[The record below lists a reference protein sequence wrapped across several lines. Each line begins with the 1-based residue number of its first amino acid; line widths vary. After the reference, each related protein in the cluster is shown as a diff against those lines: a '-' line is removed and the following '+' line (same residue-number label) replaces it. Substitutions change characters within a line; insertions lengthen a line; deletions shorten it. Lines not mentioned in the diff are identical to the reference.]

1 MKRTSF
7 LIALIMA
14 NPAFAASGPFVSLKN
29 TNFIVLLAFILFIG
43 VLFYFNVPKLLG
55 GMLDKR
61 AETIRSELD
70 EARKLRE
77 EAQSI
82 LASYERRQ
90 KEVQE
95 QADRIVESAR
105 KEAEAEAAK
114 ARDALE
120 VTVARRLAAAEEQ
133 IASAQSSAERAVRD
147 KAIKVAVSAARSV
160 IASQMTAASAGKL
173 IDSAISEVEAKLPRA
188 RYQEQS

>member
-1 MKRTSF
+1 MKTISYVIAF
-7 LIALIMA
+7 LIAS
-14 NPAFAASGPFVSLKN
+14 PAIAASGPFFSLKN

-43 VLFYFNVPKLLG
+43 VLFYFKVPKLLG

-61 AETIRSELD
+61 AEAIRSELD

-105 KEAEAEAAK
+105 KEAEAEAIK
-114 ARDALE
+114 AREALE

-147 KAIKVAVSAARSV
+147 KAIKVAVAAARNV

-173 IDSAISEVEAKLPRA
+173 IDSAIGEVGSKLH
-188 RYQEQS
+188 

>member
-7 LIALIMA
+7 LIALVVA
-14 NPAFAASGPFVSLKN
+14 DPAFAASGPFVSLKN

-77 EAQSI
+77 EAQKHS
-82 LASYERRQ
+82 
-90 KEVQE
+90 
-95 QADRIVESAR
+95 
-105 KEAEAEAAK
+105 
-114 ARDALE
+114 
-120 VTVARRLAAAEEQ
+120 
-133 IASAQSSAERAVRD
+133 
-147 KAIKVAVSAARSV
+147 
-160 IASQMTAASAGKL
+160 GKL
-173 IDSAISEVEAKLPRA
+173 
-188 RYQEQS
+188 

>member
-1 MKRTSF
+1 MIKQISF
-7 LIALIMA
+7 LIAFLVA
-14 NPAFAASGPFVSLKN
+14 SPAFAASGPFFSLKN
-29 TNFIVLLAFILFIG
+29 TNFIVLLAFALFIG
-43 VLFYFNVPKLLG
+43 VLFYFKVPKLLG

-61 AETIRSELD
+61 AEAIRSELD

-105 KEAEAEAAK
+105 KEAEAEAIK
-114 ARDALE
+114 AREALE
-120 VTVARRLAAAEEQ
+120 VTVARRLAGAEEQ

-147 KAIKVAVSAARSV
+147 KAIKVAVAAARNV

-173 IDSAISEVEAKLPRA
+173 VDAAIGEVGSKLH
-188 RYQEQS
+188 

>member
-7 LIALIMA
+7 LIALVVA
-14 NPAFAASGPFVSLKN
+14 DPAFAASGPFVSLKN

-133 IASAQSSAERAVRD
+133 IASAQASAERAVRD

-173 IDSAISEVEAKLPRA
+173 IDSAISEVEAKLH
-188 RYQEQS
+188 

>member
-1 MKRTSF
+1 MMKQISF
-7 LIALIMA
+7 LIAFLVA
-14 NPAFAASGPFVSLKN
+14 SPAFAASGPFFSLKN
-29 TNFIVLLAFILFIG
+29 TNFIVLLAFVLFIG

-61 AETIRSELD
+61 AESIRSELE
-70 EARKLRE
+70 EARNLRE

-105 KEAEAEAAK
+105 KEAEAEAIK
-114 ARDALE
+114 ARAALE
-120 VTVARRLAAAEEQ
+120 VTVARRFAAAEEQ
-133 IASAQSSAERAVRD
+133 IASAQSRAERAVRE
-147 KAIKVAVSAARSV
+147 KAIEVAVSAARNV
-160 IASQMTAASAGKL
+160 IASQMTAARARTL
-173 IDSAISEVEAKLPRA
+173 IDAATGEVESKLH
-188 RYQEQS
+188 

>member
-1 MKRTSF
+1 MKPISY
-7 LIALIMA
+7 LIVFIVAS
-14 NPAFAASGPFVSLKN
+14 PAFAASVPFFSLKN
-29 TNFIVLLAFILFIG
+29 TDFIVLLAFILFVG
-43 VLFYFNVPKLLG
+43 VLFYFKVPKLLG

-61 AETIRSELD
+61 AEAIRSELD

-82 LASYERRQ
+82 FASYERRQ

-105 KEAEAEAAK
+105 KEAEAEAIK
-114 ARDALE
+114 AREALE

-147 KAIKVAVSAARSV
+147 EAIKVAVAAARNV

-173 IDSAISEVEAKLPRA
+173 IDSAIGEVGSKLH
-188 RYQEQS
+188 

>member
-7 LIALIMA
+7 LIALVVA
-14 NPAFAASGPFVSLKN
+14 DPAFAASGPFVSLKN

-120 VTVARRLAAAEEQ
+120 VTVARRLAAAGYGVCTVPPDRYLRRG
-133 IASAQSSAERAVRD
+133 RADHR
-147 KAIKVAVSAARSV
+147 
-160 IASQMTAASAGKL
+160 G
-173 IDSAISEVEAKLPRA
+173 RA
-188 RYQEQS
+188 RRGRLPHKQRR

>member
-1 MKRTSF
+1 MKQTSF
-7 LIALIMA
+7 FIALFVTS
-14 NPAFAASGPFVSLKN
+14 PAFAASGPFVSLKN

-61 AETIRSELD
+61 AETIRSELN

-82 LASYERRQ
+82 LANYERRQ

-105 KEAEAEAAK
+105 KEAEAEAVK
-114 ARDALE
+114 AREAIE

-133 IASAQSSAERAVRD
+133 ITSAQSSAERAVRD
-147 KAIKVAVSAARSV
+147 KAIKVSVAAARNV
-160 IASQMTAASAGKL
+160 ILSQMTRANADKL
-173 IDSAISEVEAKLPRA
+173 IDAAIDEVGSKLH
-188 RYQEQS
+188 

>member
-1 MKRTSF
+1 MMKQTSC
-7 LIALIMA
+7 LIALLVA
-14 NPAFAASGPFVSLKN
+14 SPAFAASGPFFSLKN

-43 VLFYFNVPKLLG
+43 LLFYFNVPKLLG

-61 AETIRSELD
+61 AETIRLELD

-105 KEAEAEAAK
+105 KEAESEAVK
-114 ARDALE
+114 ARRALE

-133 IASAQSSAERAVRD
+133 IDSAQLNAERVVRE
-147 KAIKVAVSAARSV
+147 KAIKVAVAAARNV
-160 IASQMTAASAGKL
+160 ISTQMTAASAGKL
-173 IDSAISEVEAKLPRA
+173 IDVAIGEVETKIH
-188 RYQEQS
+188 

>member
-1 MKRTSF
+1 MMKQISF
-7 LIALIMA
+7 LIAFLVA
-14 NPAFAASGPFVSLKN
+14 SPAFAASGPFFSLKN
-29 TNFIVLLAFILFIG
+29 TNFIVLLAFVLFIG

-61 AETIRSELD
+61 AESIRSELE

-105 KEAEAEAAK
+105 KEAEAEAIK
-114 ARDALE
+114 AREALE
-120 VTVARRLAAAEEQ
+120 VTVARRFAAAEEQ
-133 IASAQSSAERAVRD
+133 IASAQSRAERAVRE
-147 KAIKVAVSAARSV
+147 KAIEVAVAAARNV
-160 IASQMTAASAGKL
+160 IASQMTAARARKL
-173 IDSAISEVEAKLPRA
+173 IDAATGEVGSKLH
-188 RYQEQS
+188 

>member
-1 MKRTSF
+1 MMKPISI
-7 LIALIMA
+7 LIAFIVA
-14 NPAFAASGPFVSLKN
+14 SPAFAASGPFFSLKN
-29 TNFIVLLAFILFIG
+29 TNFIVLLAFILFVG
-43 VLFYFNVPKLLG
+43 VLFYFKVPKLLG

-61 AETIRSELD
+61 AEAIRSELD

-82 LASYERRQ
+82 FASYERRQ

-105 KEAEAEAAK
+105 KEAEAEAIK
-114 ARDALE
+114 AREALE

-147 KAIKVAVSAARSV
+147 EAIKVAVAAARNV
-160 IASQMTAASAGKL
+160 IASQMTAASANKL
-173 IDSAISEVEAKLPRA
+173 IDSAIGEVGSKLH
-188 RYQEQS
+188 

>member
-1 MKRTSF
+1 MKRSSF
-7 LIALIMA
+7 LIAFLVA
-14 NPAFAASGPFVSLKN
+14 SPAFAASGPFLSLKN

-43 VLFYFNVPKLLG
+43 VLFYFNVPKLLF

-95 QADRIVESAR
+95 QADRIVDSAR
-105 KEAEAEAAK
+105 KEAEAEAVK
-114 ARDALE
+114 ARESLE
-120 VTVARRLAAAEEQ
+120 VTVTRRLAAAEEQ

-147 KAIKVAVSAARSV
+147 KAIKVAVAVARNV
-160 IASQMTAASAGKL
+160 IASQLTAASAGKL
-173 IDSAISEVEAKLPRA
+173 IDEAIGEVESKLH
-188 RYQEQS
+188 

>member
-1 MKRTSF
+1 MMKQTSF
-7 LIALIMA
+7 FIALLIAS
-14 NPAFAASGPFVSLKN
+14 PAFAASGSFVSLKN
-29 TNFIVLLAFILFIG
+29 TNFIVLLAFTLFIG

-77 EAQSI
+77 AAQSI
-82 LASYERRQ
+82 LANYERRQ
-90 KEVQE
+90 TEVQE

-105 KEAEAEAAK
+105 KEAEAEAMK
-114 ARDALE
+114 AREALDI
-120 VTVARRLAAAEEQ
+120 TIARRLAVAEEQ

-147 KAIKVAVSAARSV
+147 KAIKVAIAVARNV
-160 IASQMTAASAGKL
+160 IASQMTASSAGKL
-173 IDSAISEVEAKLPRA
+173 IDAAIGEVGSRLH
-188 RYQEQS
+188 

>member
-173 IDSAISEVEAKLPRA
+173 IDSAISEVEAKLHRA

>member
-1 MKRTSF
+1 MKQISF
-7 LIALIMA
+7 LITLLVAS
-14 NPAFAASGPFVSLKN
+14 PAFAASGPFFSLKN
-29 TNFIVLLAFILFIG
+29 TNFIVLLAFVLFIG
-43 VLFYFNVPKLLG
+43 VLFYFNVPKLLS

-61 AETIRSELD
+61 AEAIRSELD

-105 KEAEAEAAK
+105 KEAEAEAIK
-114 ARDALE
+114 AREALE
-120 VTVARRLAAAEEQ
+120 VTVARRFAAAEEQ
-133 IASAQSSAERAVRD
+133 IASAQSRAERAVRE
-147 KAIKVAVSAARSV
+147 KAIEVAVAAARNV
-160 IASQMTAASAGKL
+160 IASQMTAARARKL
-173 IDSAISEVEAKLPRA
+173 IDAATGEVGSKLH
-188 RYQEQS
+188 

>member
-1 MKRTSF
+1 MKHTIF
-7 LIALIMA
+7 LIFLFVAS
-14 NPAFAASGPFVSLKN
+14 PVVAASGPFFSLTN

-55 GMLDKR
+55 DMLDKR

-105 KEAEAEAAK
+105 KEAEAEAIK
-114 ARDALE
+114 AREALE
-120 VTVARRLAAAEEQ
+120 ATVARRLAAAEEQ
-133 IASAQSSAERAVRD
+133 IASAQASAERVVRD
-147 KAIKVAVSAARSV
+147 KAIKVAIAAARNV
-160 IASQMTAASAGKL
+160 IATQMTAASAGKL
-173 IDSAISEVEAKLPRA
+173 IDAAINEVDANLN
-188 RYQEQS
+188 

>member
-1 MKRTSF
+1 MKHTIFFILLFVAS
-7 LIALIMA
+7 
-14 NPAFAASGPFVSLKN
+14 PVVAASGPFFSLTN

-55 GMLDKR
+55 DMLDKR

-105 KEAEAEAAK
+105 KEAEAEAIK
-114 ARDALE
+114 AREALE
-120 VTVARRLAAAEEQ
+120 ATVARRLAAAEEQ
-133 IASAQSSAERAVRD
+133 IASAQASAERVVRD
-147 KAIKVAVSAARSV
+147 KAIKVAIAAARNV
-160 IASQMTAASAGKL
+160 IATQMTAASAGKL
-173 IDSAISEVEAKLPRA
+173 IDAAINEVDANLN
-188 RYQEQS
+188 

>member
-1 MKRTSF
+1 MMKQTSF
-7 LIALIMA
+7 FIALLA
-14 NPAFAASGPFVSLKN
+14 TSPAFAASGPFVSLKN

-61 AETIRSELD
+61 AETIRSELN

-82 LASYERRQ
+82 LANYERRQ

-105 KEAEAEAAK
+105 KEAEAEAVK
-114 ARDALE
+114 AREALE
-120 VTVARRLAAAEEQ
+120 VTVARRRTAAEEQ
-133 IASAQSSAERAVRD
+133 ITSAQLSAERAVRD
-147 KAIKVAVSAARSV
+147 KAIKVSVAAARNV
-160 IASQMTAASAGKL
+160 ILSQMTRASADKL
-173 IDSAISEVEAKLPRA
+173 IDAAIGEVGSKLH
-188 RYQEQS
+188 